1 MIMKLRMYLSFLGS
15 PKFSA
20 LPAGAVLL
28 HGSSL
33 GSAGQI
39 HLHRHK
45 FHQEDE
51 LSSFI
56 TSLKVAK
63 SDPGLMDMFDHASFH
78 SEATVLFF
86 HSLESLPP
94 NASAI
99 DTNQWLELASVGTHR
114 MAPCQWMEMVSS
126 LRLQQQP
133 GRSSVRKM

>member
-1 MIMKLRMYLSFLGS
+1 MYLSFLAS

-20 LPAGAVLL
+20 LPAGAALL

-33 GSAGQI
+33 GSADQI

-45 FHQEDE
+45 FQQDDE
-51 LSSFI
+51 FSVSESCQI
-56 TSLKVAK
+56 
-63 SDPGLMDMFDHASFH
+63 DPGLMDMFVHASFH

-94 NASAI
+94 NPTVI

-114 MAPCQWMEMVSS
+114 MAPCQRMETVSS

-133 GRSSVRKM
+133 GRSSGRKM